1 MDKVQQIP
9 LAERLQGTGP
19 RSMGLPIAMG
29 LYAEDFIGLV
39 GQMTGQQERY
49 AEVYATHIK
58 PYDGEGGGGKS
69 VRNMVVA
76 ADPAAGGKN
85 HAAVSAPCGAVCG
98 NRIYG
103 GKRQMNYYIPAII
116 RETSEG
122 TARIPIADMMFQRR
136 EIWLT
141 GEITSEVADAVI
153 SQILHLD
160 AEDPDAEITMYI
172 DSPGGSVTAGLSIY
186 DVMQAVSADI
196 HTVCVGTAASM
207 AAVLF
212 AAGDRREILRHGEVM
227 IHDPLVSG
235 GISGSALT
243 VQDKSNRLMEKRK
256 VLSGILAEHTGKSVK
271 QIYKVT
277 AKDTYF
283 GAEEAV
289 AFGLAD
295 SIVEKMER
303 RSA

>member
-1 MDKVQQIP
+1 M
-9 LAERLQGTGP
+9 
-19 RSMGLPIAMG
+19 S
-29 LYAEDFIGLV
+29 
-39 GQMTGQQERY
+39 
-49 AEVYATHIK
+49 
-58 PYDGEGGGGKS
+58 
-69 VRNMVVA
+69 
-76 ADPAAGGKN
+76 
-85 HAAVSAPCGAVCG
+85 
-98 NRIYG
+98 
-103 GKRQMNYYIPAII
+103 YYIPTII

-136 EIWLT
+136 EVWLT
-141 GEITSEVADAVI
+141 GEINSEVADAVI

-160 AEDPDAEITMYI
+160 AEDPDAEITLYI

-212 AAGDRREILRHGEVM
+212 ASGDRREILRHGEVM

>member
-1 MDKVQQIP
+1 M
-9 LAERLQGTGP
+9 
-19 RSMGLPIAMG
+19 S
-29 LYAEDFIGLV
+29 
-39 GQMTGQQERY
+39 
-49 AEVYATHIK
+49 
-58 PYDGEGGGGKS
+58 
-69 VRNMVVA
+69 
-76 ADPAAGGKN
+76 
-85 HAAVSAPCGAVCG
+85 
-98 NRIYG
+98 
-103 GKRQMNYYIPAII
+103 YYIPAII

-136 EIWLT
+136 EVWLT

-196 HTVCVGTAASM
+196 HTVCIGTAASM

-243 VQDKSNRLMEKRK
+243 IQDKSDRLMAKRK
-256 VLSGILAEHTGKSVK
+256 VLCGILAQHTGKNIK

-289 AFGLAD
+289 QYGLAD
-295 SIVEKMER
+295 AVIEKLER

>member
-1 MDKVQQIP
+1 M
-9 LAERLQGTGP
+9 
-19 RSMGLPIAMG
+19 S
-29 LYAEDFIGLV
+29 
-39 GQMTGQQERY
+39 
-49 AEVYATHIK
+49 
-58 PYDGEGGGGKS
+58 
-69 VRNMVVA
+69 
-76 ADPAAGGKN
+76 
-85 HAAVSAPCGAVCG
+85 
-98 NRIYG
+98 
-103 GKRQMNYYIPAII
+103 YYIPAII

-136 EIWLT
+136 EVWLT

-153 SQILHLD
+153 AQILHLD

>member
-1 MDKVQQIP
+1 M
-9 LAERLQGTGP
+9 
-19 RSMGLPIAMG
+19 S
-29 LYAEDFIGLV
+29 
-39 GQMTGQQERY
+39 
-49 AEVYATHIK
+49 
-58 PYDGEGGGGKS
+58 
-69 VRNMVVA
+69 
-76 ADPAAGGKN
+76 
-85 HAAVSAPCGAVCG
+85 
-98 NRIYG
+98 
-103 GKRQMNYYIPAII
+103 YYIPAII

-136 EIWLT
+136 EVWLT

-212 AAGDRREILRHGEVM
+212 ASGDRREILRHGEVM
-227 IHDPLVSG
+227 VHDPLVSG
-235 GISGSALT
+235 GISGSALA
-243 VQDKSNRLMEKRK
+243 VQDKSDRLMAKRK
-256 VLSGILAEHTGKSVK
+256 VLCGILAQHTGKTLK

-295 SIVEKMER
+295 AVIEKLER

>member
-1 MDKVQQIP
+1 M
-9 LAERLQGTGP
+9 
-19 RSMGLPIAMG
+19 S
-29 LYAEDFIGLV
+29 
-39 GQMTGQQERY
+39 
-49 AEVYATHIK
+49 
-58 PYDGEGGGGKS
+58 
-69 VRNMVVA
+69 
-76 ADPAAGGKN
+76 
-85 HAAVSAPCGAVCG
+85 
-98 NRIYG
+98 
-103 GKRQMNYYIPAII
+103 YYIPTII

-136 EIWLT
+136 EVWLT

-235 GISGSALT
+235 GISGSALA
-243 VQDKSNRLMEKRK
+243 VQDKSDRLMAKRK
-256 VLSGILAEHTGKSVK
+256 VLCGILAQHTGKTLK

-283 GAEEAV
+283 SAEEAV

>member
-1 MDKVQQIP
+1 M
-9 LAERLQGTGP
+9 
-19 RSMGLPIAMG
+19 S
-29 LYAEDFIGLV
+29 
-39 GQMTGQQERY
+39 
-49 AEVYATHIK
+49 
-58 PYDGEGGGGKS
+58 
-69 VRNMVVA
+69 
-76 ADPAAGGKN
+76 
-85 HAAVSAPCGAVCG
+85 
-98 NRIYG
+98 
-103 GKRQMNYYIPAII
+103 YYIPTII

-122 TARIPIADMMFQRR
+122 TARIPVADMMFQRR
-136 EIWLT
+136 EIWIS
-141 GEITSEVADAVI
+141 GEINSELADAVI

-160 AEDPDAEITMYI
+160 AEDPDAEIVIYI
-172 DSPGGSVTAGLSIY
+172 NSPGGSVTAGLSIY

-212 AAGDRREILRHGEVM
+212 ASGDRREILRHGEVM

-243 VQDKSNRLMEKRK
+243 VQDMSNRLMDKRK
-256 VLSGILAEHTGKSVK
+256 LLCGILAQHTGKSVK

>member
-1 MDKVQQIP
+1 M
-9 LAERLQGTGP
+9 
-19 RSMGLPIAMG
+19 S
-29 LYAEDFIGLV
+29 
-39 GQMTGQQERY
+39 
-49 AEVYATHIK
+49 
-58 PYDGEGGGGKS
+58 
-69 VRNMVVA
+69 
-76 ADPAAGGKN
+76 
-85 HAAVSAPCGAVCG
+85 
-98 NRIYG
+98 
-103 GKRQMNYYIPAII
+103 YYIPAII

-160 AEDPDAEITMYI
+160 AEAPDAEITLYI
-172 DSPGGSVTAGLSIY
+172 DSPGGSVTAGLAIY
-186 DVMQAVSADI
+186 DVMQAVTANI
-196 HTVCVGTAASM
+196 RAVCVGTAASM

-243 VQDKSNRLMEKRK
+243 VQEKSNRLMDKRK
-256 VLSGILAEHTGKSVK
+256 VLSGILAEHTGKDIK
-271 QIYKVT
+271 QIHKVT
-277 AKDTYF
+277 GKDTYF
-283 GAEEAV
+283 GADKAV

-295 SIVEKMER
+295 AVIDKLER

>member
-1 MDKVQQIP
+1 M
-9 LAERLQGTGP
+9 
-19 RSMGLPIAMG
+19 S
-29 LYAEDFIGLV
+29 
-39 GQMTGQQERY
+39 
-49 AEVYATHIK
+49 
-58 PYDGEGGGGKS
+58 
-69 VRNMVVA
+69 
-76 ADPAAGGKN
+76 
-85 HAAVSAPCGAVCG
+85 
-98 NRIYG
+98 
-103 GKRQMNYYIPAII
+103 YYIPAII

-136 EIWLT
+136 EVWLT

-243 VQDKSNRLMEKRK
+243 VQDKSDRLMAKRK

-295 SIVEKMER
+295 AVIEKMER

>member
-1 MDKVQQIP
+1 M
-9 LAERLQGTGP
+9 
-19 RSMGLPIAMG
+19 S
-29 LYAEDFIGLV
+29 
-39 GQMTGQQERY
+39 
-49 AEVYATHIK
+49 
-58 PYDGEGGGGKS
+58 
-69 VRNMVVA
+69 
-76 ADPAAGGKN
+76 
-85 HAAVSAPCGAVCG
+85 
-98 NRIYG
+98 
-103 GKRQMNYYIPAII
+103 YYIPAII
-116 RETSEG
+116 QETSEG

-136 EIWLT
+136 EVWLT
-141 GEITSEVADAVI
+141 GEINSEVADAVI

-160 AEDPDAEITMYI
+160 AEDPDAEITLYI

-196 HTVCVGTAASM
+196 HTVCVGTATSM

-212 AAGDRREILRHGEVM
+212 ASGDRREILRHGEVM
-227 IHDPLVSG
+227 VHDPLVSG
-235 GISGSALT
+235 GISGSALA
-243 VQDKSNRLMEKRK
+243 VQDKSDRLMAKRK
-256 VLSGILAEHTGKSVK
+256 VLCGILAQHTGKTLK

-295 SIVEKMER
+295 AVIEKLER

>member
-1 MDKVQQIP
+1 M
-9 LAERLQGTGP
+9 
-19 RSMGLPIAMG
+19 S
-29 LYAEDFIGLV
+29 
-39 GQMTGQQERY
+39 
-49 AEVYATHIK
+49 
-58 PYDGEGGGGKS
+58 
-69 VRNMVVA
+69 
-76 ADPAAGGKN
+76 
-85 HAAVSAPCGAVCG
+85 
-98 NRIYG
+98 
-103 GKRQMNYYIPAII
+103 YYIPAII

-136 EIWLT
+136 EVWLT

-153 SQILHLD
+153 AQILHLD

-243 VQDKSNRLMEKRK
+243 IQDKSDRLMAKRK
-256 VLSGILAEHTGKSVK
+256 VLSGILAEHTGKNIK

-277 AKDTYF
+277 SKDTYF
-283 GAEEAV
+283 GADEAV

-295 SIVEKMER
+295 VVINKLER

>member
-1 MDKVQQIP
+1 M
-9 LAERLQGTGP
+9 
-19 RSMGLPIAMG
+19 S
-29 LYAEDFIGLV
+29 
-39 GQMTGQQERY
+39 
-49 AEVYATHIK
+49 
-58 PYDGEGGGGKS
+58 
-69 VRNMVVA
+69 
-76 ADPAAGGKN
+76 
-85 HAAVSAPCGAVCG
+85 
-98 NRIYG
+98 
-103 GKRQMNYYIPAII
+103 YYIPTII

-122 TARIPIADMMFQRR
+122 TARIPIADIMFQRR

-153 SQILHLD
+153 AQILHLD
-160 AEDPDAEITMYI
+160 AEDPDAEITLYI

-207 AAVLF
+207 AAGLF

-243 VQDKSNRLMEKRK
+243 VQEKSNRLMDKRK
-256 VLSGILAEHTGKSVK
+256 VLCGILAEHTGKNIK

-289 AFGLAD
+289 QYGLAD
-295 SIVEKMER
+295 AVIEKLER

>member
-1 MDKVQQIP
+1 M
-9 LAERLQGTGP
+9 
-19 RSMGLPIAMG
+19 S
-29 LYAEDFIGLV
+29 
-39 GQMTGQQERY
+39 
-49 AEVYATHIK
+49 
-58 PYDGEGGGGKS
+58 
-69 VRNMVVA
+69 
-76 ADPAAGGKN
+76 
-85 HAAVSAPCGAVCG
+85 
-98 NRIYG
+98 
-103 GKRQMNYYIPAII
+103 YYIPAII

-136 EIWLT
+136 EVWLT

-196 HTVCVGTAASM
+196 HTVCIGTAASM

-235 GISGSALT
+235 GISGSALA
-243 VQDKSNRLMEKRK
+243 VQDKSDRLMAKRK
-256 VLSGILAEHTGKSVK
+256 VLSGILAQHTGKNIK

-295 SIVEKMER
+295 AVIEKMER
-303 RSA
+303 RRA

>member
-1 MDKVQQIP
+1 M
-9 LAERLQGTGP
+9 
-19 RSMGLPIAMG
+19 S
-29 LYAEDFIGLV
+29 
-39 GQMTGQQERY
+39 
-49 AEVYATHIK
+49 
-58 PYDGEGGGGKS
+58 
-69 VRNMVVA
+69 
-76 ADPAAGGKN
+76 
-85 HAAVSAPCGAVCG
+85 
-98 NRIYG
+98 
-103 GKRQMNYYIPAII
+103 YYIPAII

-122 TARIPIADMMFQRR
+122 TARIPIADIMFQRR

-153 SQILHLD
+153 AQILHLD
-160 AEDPDAEITMYI
+160 AEDPDAEITLYI
-172 DSPGGSVTAGLSIY
+172 DSPGGSVTAGLAIY
-186 DVMQAVSADI
+186 DVMQAVTANI
-196 HTVCVGTAASM
+196 RTVCVGTAASM

-243 VQDKSNRLMEKRK
+243 VQEKSNRLMAKRK

>member
-1 MDKVQQIP
+1 M
-9 LAERLQGTGP
+9 
-19 RSMGLPIAMG
+19 S
-29 LYAEDFIGLV
+29 
-39 GQMTGQQERY
+39 
-49 AEVYATHIK
+49 
-58 PYDGEGGGGKS
+58 
-69 VRNMVVA
+69 
-76 ADPAAGGKN
+76 
-85 HAAVSAPCGAVCG
+85 
-98 NRIYG
+98 
-103 GKRQMNYYIPAII
+103 YYIPAII

-122 TARIPIADMMFQRR
+122 TARIPIADIMFQRR

-153 SQILHLD
+153 AQILHLD
-160 AEDPDAEITMYI
+160 AEDPDAEITLYI

-212 AAGDRREILRHGEVM
+212 ASGDRREILRHGEVM

-243 VQDKSNRLMEKRK
+243 VQDKSNRLMDKRK
-256 VLSGILAEHTGKSVK
+256 LLCGILAQHTGKSVK

>member
-1 MDKVQQIP
+1 M
-9 LAERLQGTGP
+9 
-19 RSMGLPIAMG
+19 S
-29 LYAEDFIGLV
+29 
-39 GQMTGQQERY
+39 
-49 AEVYATHIK
+49 
-58 PYDGEGGGGKS
+58 
-69 VRNMVVA
+69 
-76 ADPAAGGKN
+76 
-85 HAAVSAPCGAVCG
+85 
-98 NRIYG
+98 
-103 GKRQMNYYIPAII
+103 YYIPAII

-196 HTVCVGTAASM
+196 HTVCIGTAASM

>member
-1 MDKVQQIP
+1 M
-9 LAERLQGTGP
+9 
-19 RSMGLPIAMG
+19 S
-29 LYAEDFIGLV
+29 
-39 GQMTGQQERY
+39 
-49 AEVYATHIK
+49 
-58 PYDGEGGGGKS
+58 
-69 VRNMVVA
+69 
-76 ADPAAGGKN
+76 
-85 HAAVSAPCGAVCG
+85 
-98 NRIYG
+98 
-103 GKRQMNYYIPAII
+103 YYIPAVIQ
-116 RETSEG
+116 ETSEG

-153 SQILHLD
+153 AQILHLD
-160 AEDPDAEITMYI
+160 AEDPTSEITLYI
-172 DSPGGSVTAGLSIY
+172 NSPGGSVTAGLSIY

-243 VQDKSNRLMEKRK
+243 VQDKSNRLMDKRK
-256 VLSGILAEHTGKSVK
+256 LLCGILAQHTGKSVK

>member
-1 MDKVQQIP
+1 M
-9 LAERLQGTGP
+9 
-19 RSMGLPIAMG
+19 S
-29 LYAEDFIGLV
+29 
-39 GQMTGQQERY
+39 
-49 AEVYATHIK
+49 
-58 PYDGEGGGGKS
+58 
-69 VRNMVVA
+69 
-76 ADPAAGGKN
+76 
-85 HAAVSAPCGAVCG
+85 
-98 NRIYG
+98 
-103 GKRQMNYYIPAII
+103 YYIPAII
-116 RETSEG
+116 QETSEG

-136 EIWLT
+136 EVWLT
-141 GEITSEVADAVI
+141 GEINSEVADAVI

-160 AEDPDAEITMYI
+160 AEDPDAEITLYI

-212 AAGDRREILRHGEVM
+212 ASGDRREILRHGEVM
-227 IHDPLVSG
+227 VHDPLVSG
-235 GISGSALT
+235 GISGSALA
-243 VQDKSNRLMEKRK
+243 VQDKSDRLMAKRK
-256 VLSGILAEHTGKSVK
+256 VLCGILAQHTGKTLK

-295 SIVEKMER
+295 AVIEKLER

>member
-1 MDKVQQIP
+1 M
-9 LAERLQGTGP
+9 
-19 RSMGLPIAMG
+19 S
-29 LYAEDFIGLV
+29 
-39 GQMTGQQERY
+39 
-49 AEVYATHIK
+49 
-58 PYDGEGGGGKS
+58 
-69 VRNMVVA
+69 
-76 ADPAAGGKN
+76 
-85 HAAVSAPCGAVCG
+85 
-98 NRIYG
+98 
-103 GKRQMNYYIPAII
+103 YYIPAII

-122 TARIPIADMMFQRR
+122 TARVPIADMMFQRR
-136 EIWLT
+136 EVWLT
-141 GEITSEVADAVI
+141 GEITSELADAVI

-160 AEDPDAEITMYI
+160 AENPDAEITLYI

-256 VLSGILAEHTGKSVK
+256 VLSSILAEHTGKSVK

>member
-1 MDKVQQIP
+1 M
-9 LAERLQGTGP
+9 
-19 RSMGLPIAMG
+19 S
-29 LYAEDFIGLV
+29 
-39 GQMTGQQERY
+39 
-49 AEVYATHIK
+49 
-58 PYDGEGGGGKS
+58 
-69 VRNMVVA
+69 
-76 ADPAAGGKN
+76 
-85 HAAVSAPCGAVCG
+85 
-98 NRIYG
+98 
-103 GKRQMNYYIPAII
+103 YYIPTII

-122 TARIPIADMMFQRR
+122 TARIPVADMMFQRR
-136 EIWLT
+136 EIWIS
-141 GEITSEVADAVI
+141 GEINSELADAVI

-160 AEDPDAEITMYI
+160 AEDPAAEITLYI
-172 DSPGGSVTAGLSIY
+172 DSPGGSVAAGLSIY
-186 DVMQAVSADI
+186 DVMQAVTASI
-196 HTVCVGTAASM
+196 RTVCVGTAASM

-235 GISGSALT
+235 GISGSALAI
-243 VQDKSNRLMEKRK
+243 QDKSDRLMAKRK
-256 VLSGILAEHTGKSVK
+256 VLSGILAQHTGKTLR

-277 AKDTYF
+277 GKDTYF

>member
-1 MDKVQQIP
+1 M
-9 LAERLQGTGP
+9 
-19 RSMGLPIAMG
+19 S
-29 LYAEDFIGLV
+29 
-39 GQMTGQQERY
+39 
-49 AEVYATHIK
+49 
-58 PYDGEGGGGKS
+58 
-69 VRNMVVA
+69 
-76 ADPAAGGKN
+76 
-85 HAAVSAPCGAVCG
+85 
-98 NRIYG
+98 
-103 GKRQMNYYIPAII
+103 YYIPTII

-122 TARIPIADMMFQRR
+122 TARIPIADIMFQRR

-153 SQILHLD
+153 AQILHLD

-243 VQDKSNRLMEKRK
+243 VQDKSDRLMAKRK

-295 SIVEKMER
+295 AVIEKMER